1 MGSVIYNDYFILFFT
16 WSNLRI
22 KNVHII
28 FRELNPDRVLNES
41 AFDFLG
47 MYGCTYG
54 KQELAQQRNNVQ
66 FLLASVNIA
75 FEERKYILLFRA

>member
-1 MGSVIYNDYFILFFT
+1 M
-16 WSNLRI
+16 
-22 KNVHII
+22 
-28 FRELNPDRVLNES
+28 NES

-75 FEERKYILLFRA
+75 FEERKYILLFRAWNFDARPTLFYLPIVIKS